1 MIRISFQV
9 NIDLEFMIVR
19 NHTMMIITLRY
30 MMTQQRLIDLGHSS
44 LSEIRMQLLQGLLG
58 QGEDEYPT
66 RIHIQPMDDHLIHVS
81 MMMMMLMVAVVVI
94 RRGGGSGGME

>member
-9 NIDLEFMIVR
+9 HIDLVFMIVR
-19 NHTMMIITLRY
+19 NHTMMMITLRY

-44 LSEIRMQLLQGLLG
+44 LPEIRMQLLQGLFG
-58 QGEDEYPT
+58 QGEDEYTT